1 MNSTKP
7 NSSES
12 DMSSLGTQKSRT
24 GPGNKLVN
32 TSGIILMTVYVILI
46 FLFIAYVLVKIWP
59 RSTPGGEVTVVSQGV
74 LTPSPG
80 GGGETTGDTSPGAD
94 RRPNNPA
101 RIEFFWGETWIWDEV
116 RLLLIVIF
124 AGALGSLV
132 HNIRSLY
139 WYVGNRQLFWSW
151 ALMYLLLP
159 FSGASIALVFY
170 FVIRGGLFS
179 SQGTFQSTSPFGFA
193 AISAVIGM
201 FSQQAVLKLK
211 DVAETLLTKP
221 EPGANAVPQKSLR
234 PGTEIS
240 PITLTTTDFSPKSG
254 STNGGEVIKITGT
267 GFTGGEQVTFG
278 GLAAASVEVTGGTMI
293 TVKTPP
299 HDAGPVEVLVTSMDG
314 KRSMLKDRFTYE

>member
-1 MNSTKP
+1 
-7 NSSES
+7 
-12 DMSSLGTQKSRT
+12 
-24 GPGNKLVN
+24 
-32 TSGIILMTVYVILI
+32 MTVYIILI
-46 FLFIAYVLVKIWP
+46 FFFIAYVLVKIWP
-59 RSTPGGEVTVVSQGV
+59 RSTLAGEVTVVSQGV
-74 LTPSPG
+74 LTPSQGSG
-80 GGGETTGDTSPGAD
+80 GGTTAGTPPGAD
-94 RRPNNPA
+94 RKPNNPA

-139 WYVGNRQLFWSW
+139 WYVGNRELFWSW

-221 EPGANAVPQKSLR
+221 EPGANAVPQKSLP
-234 PGTEIS
+234 PGTESS
-240 PITLTTTDFSPKSG
+240 PIALTTIDISPKSG
-254 STNGGEVIKITGT
+254 STEGGEVVTITGT
-267 GFTGGEQVTFG
+267 GFTSGEQVIFG
-278 GLAAASVEVTGGTMI
+278 GVAATSVEVTGGTLI
-293 TVKTPP
+293 TVRTPP
-299 HDAGPVEVLVTSMDG
+299 HDAGPVEVIVTGMDG
-314 KRSMLKDRFTYE
+314 KSSVLKDRFTYE